1 MNTTRCPT
9 CNTVFRVSAEQLDA
23 RQGRVR
29 CGQCAHVFN
38 ALESLVDDP
47 QVMAPTE
54 SASGHRLREAFAE
67 MPAVVESRRR
77 EQLPPRNTPP
87 EPEPELEC
95 EPAPVPSPEV
105 EEAFGYPISPEAM
118 RDELPP
124 HAPVAAAGREEVAPP
139 DVPTAPRNLGWL
151 WGVSIGLLLAGAVG
165 QGTYVF
171 RAELA
176 MSYPNL
182 RPQFVEWC
190 RSLECD
196 MPLPKKAD
204 LIGIEASELRPSPQG
219 KNLLQLVATLRNR
232 ASFTQDWPHLELTLT
247 DTDDKPL
254 VRRVFTPKEFL
265 PAKADGAAGFPASGD
280 MALSL
285 TLDPTTLTAAGYRIY
300 IFYP

>member
-1 MNTTRCPT
+1 MKTTRCPT

-38 ALESLVDDP
+38 ALESLVEDP
-47 QVMAPTE
+47 EALAPT
-54 SASGHRLREAFAE
+54 ASPVYASSHRLREAFAE
-67 MPAVVESRRR
+67 KPAVVESRRR
-77 EQLPPRNTPP
+77 ERLPPRNTPA
-87 EPEPELEC
+87 
-95 EPAPVPSPEV
+95 EPAPLPPPKI
-105 EEAFGYPISPEAM
+105 EETFSQPISPEAM

-124 HAPVAAAGREEVAPP
+124 HAPLAATWMEEEATPEAPS
-139 DVPTAPRNLGWL
+139 APRNLGWL
-151 WGVSIGLLLAGAVG
+151 WGMGIGLLLVGAVG
-165 QGTYVF
+165 QGAYVF
-171 RAELA
+171 RSELT

-182 RPQFVEWC
+182 RPQFVDWC
-190 RSLECD
+190 QSLACD

-232 ASFTQDWPHLELTLT
+232 AGFPQDWPHLELTLT

-254 VRRVFTPKEFL
+254 VRRVFSPKEFL
-265 PAKADGAAGFPASGD
+265 PAKVDGAAGFPAGGD

-285 TLDPTTLTAAGYRIY
+285 NLDPSTLTAAGYRLY
-300 IFYP
+300 VFYP